1 LDAAL
6 EKAYQKK
13 KQKWLDRNACA
24 YSYLIEACIN
34 HEDAKLV
41 VKSTAGGGMLAA
53 LVVKTLRDRFKV
65 V

>member
-1 LDAAL
+1 MPIRDTDEEGEDYPYLDAAL

-13 KQKWLDRNACA
+13 RQKWLDRNACA

-41 VKSTAGGGMLAA
+41 VVNPQQEGA
-53 LVVKTLRDRFKV
+53 
-65 V
+65 